1 MRFINPINPINFISA
16 STFSFFIQALQTMKY
31 TFLKS
36 LTILGFL
43 AFSASCTKDFDE
55 INTNPNAPTAV
66 NSGLL
71 LPQIQRDMMNTLLGE
86 TWGIGNIVIQHTAKN
101 QFVNEDRYLWGELN
115 GIWNNVY
122 DNARDLKIIIQQSE
136 ANGENNYK
144 AVALIMKS
152 WMFSLATDAYGDVPY
167 SEAISAKEGQN
178 FPKYDAQEDIYAGI
192 LSDLKTANDL
202 LGTSGEAI
210 AGDVIFKG
218 DYATSIAKWKKL
230 SNSLRIRALMRIS
243 RKRDVSAELRAIV
256 ENPAAYPIFESN
268 ADNAVYTYATSS
280 PDQFPLFSSR
290 IGSFNEFRASKT
302 LLDTLQTLADPRM
315 KIFFR
320 GTPETENSANPVF
333 AGIPN
338 GLNDVDALQYNGGPQ
353 FQSRIGSTY
362 FELAN
367 TPNGLSIAKGVI
379 MTYAELQFL
388 LAEAAEKGLI
398 SGDAKT
404 FYENG
409 VNGSFQFYGLTTP
422 ADYLNRQE
430 TTYTGTQQEKLAK
443 TGFQKWISLYFQ
455 GLEAWFDWRRTGIPA
470 LTPGISNQ
478 NNNLIPVRFRYPII
492 EQALNAESRKAAVD
506 RQGADDLNT
515 KMWHLK

>member
-1 MRFINPINPINFISA
+1 
-16 STFSFFIQALQTMKY
+16 MKY
-31 TFLKS
+31 TFLK
-36 LTILGFL
+36 TL
-43 AFSASCTKDFDE
+43 AIFGLIALASGCTKDFDE
-55 INTNPNAPTAV
+55 INTNPNSPTAV

-71 LPQIQRDMMNTLLGE
+71 LPQIQRDMMNALMNE

-115 GIWNNVY
+115 SIWNNVY
-122 DNARDLKIIIQQSE
+122 DNSRDIKIILQQSE

-167 SEAISAKEGQN
+167 SEAINAKEGQN
-178 FPKYDAQEDIYAGI
+178 YPKYDEQESIYNGI
-192 LSDLKTANDL
+192 LSDLKTASDL
-202 LGTSGEAI
+202 LGTSSEAV

-218 DYATSIAKWKKL
+218 NLTKWKKL
-230 SNSLRIRALMRIS
+230 ANSLRIRALMRIS
-243 RKRDVSAELRAIV
+243 RKRDVSADLRAIV
-256 ENPAAYPIFESN
+256 DNTANYPVFESV
-268 ADNAVYTYATSS
+268 ADNAVYTYASS
-280 PDQFPLFSSR
+280 APDQFPLHSSR

-302 LLDTLQTLADPRM
+302 LLDTLQTLNDPRM
-315 KIFFR
+315 PIFFR
-320 GTPETENSANPVF
+320 PTPDTESSANPIF

-362 FELAN
+362 YEQAIS
-367 TPNGLSIAKGVI
+367 TSGLSIAKGII

-388 LAEAAEKGLI
+388 LAEAAEKGLV

-404 FYENG
+404 YYENG
-409 VNGSFQFYGLTTP
+409 VNASFEFYGLATP
-422 ADYLNRQE
+422 AGYLNLPQ
-430 TTYTGTQQEKLAK
+430 TVYTGSQTEKLSK
-443 TGFQKWISLYFQ
+443 IGFQKWVSLYFQ

-470 LTPGISNQ
+470 LVPGISNQ
-478 NNNLIPVRFRYPII
+478 NDNKIPVRFRYPII
-492 EQALNAESRKAAVD
+492 EQALNGDSRKAAVD
-506 RQGADDLNT
+506 RQGPDDLNS